1 MSKRADPCE
10 DHCHTSRTFRR
21 DGAPFI
27 PLIRPVPAADGW
39 YGYMPSQS
47 CVVPRRRCEA
57 RARSHRRIPRPRRA
71 APGRPEPPAHRPPH
85 STIRATAEYGSKFRF
100 FVSLLGKPCRYG
112 EPVVGLK
119 FVSNPATGT
128 HQGHTRLTGVQP

>member
-1 MSKRADPCE
+1 MRGPGEIASPDTEATPR
-10 DHCHTSRTFRR
+10 
-21 DGAPFI
+21 GAWT
-27 PLIRPVPAADGW
+27 AGTA
-39 YGYMPSQS
+39 
-47 CVVPRRRCEA
+47 
-57 RARSHRRIPRPRRA
+57 
-71 APGRPEPPAHRPPH
+71 RPPH

-128 HQGHTRLTGVQP
+128 HQGYTRLTGVQP